1 MSGRRREDFITERE
15 HTKINQVPVGRGV
28 SGRRREDFYYQEGA
42 QKISLPVRG
51 EGCVGES
58 VKILSPAGGPTAEM

>member
-15 HTKINQVPVGRGV
+15 HKKIHCRC
-28 SGRRREDFYYQEGA
+28 EG
-42 QKISLPVRG
+42 G
-51 EGCVGES
+51 GCVGES